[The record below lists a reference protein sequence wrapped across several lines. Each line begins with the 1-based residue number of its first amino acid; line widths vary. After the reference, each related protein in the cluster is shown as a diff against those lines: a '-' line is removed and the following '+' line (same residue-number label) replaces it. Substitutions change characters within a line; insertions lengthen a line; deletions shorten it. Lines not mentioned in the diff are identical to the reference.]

1 MHGPKWI
8 VFVIKLKPF
17 SALFWVLGIVLA
29 NTWPCLPP
37 RITKRTYTS
46 MSLHGLAACTQCT
59 VAETWF
65 KSQQRRVA
73 QKNIALYLTKPC
85 FWMEKHNV
93 LNKIIG
99 QIWINF
105 VLFMKNCYV
114 KGTGKEKTTVLCL
127 SSVWIKFTYKVGLKN
142 YSLLELVFPQSLF

>member
-8 VFVIKLKPF
+8 VFVIKLNLFLPCFGF
-17 SALFWVLGIVLA
+17 SALY
-29 NTWPCLPP
+29 LPTP
-37 RITKRTYTS
+37 DPVRHPASLNGRTQS

-59 VAETWF
+59 VADTWF

-73 QKNIALYLTKPC
+73 QKNIALYQTKPC

-142 YSLLELVFPQSLF
+142 NSLLELVFPQSLF